1 MKTMRDWAIGIGV
14 VVGIIAVVL
23 LGLGIGD
30 RVRLNVYLFVDN
42 AGAEPAIVKL
52 EGAAVLTVA
61 PRSVGI
67 VYTRHG
73 DRQIRVERA
82 GQPVFEKEIT
92 IDSPGFFGVSKYIVN
107 PKQESGYWV
116 WAKRYGQQFNPP
128 TPDLHDPTAI
138 YHLIAREIPLIGNM
152 EWFLVPSDKS
162 EFVLTEN
169 PPDSIEVK
177 NGQTAA
183 VKYQV
188 CRMERQEHDMI
199 QSAPEK
205 QNVNEDELKEM
216 AVIVAG
222 LLTRG
227 GRPAP

>member
-52 EGAAVLTVA
+52 EGAAVLTAA

-116 WAKRYGQQFNPP
+116 WAIR
-128 TPDLHDPTAI
+128 
-138 YHLIAREIPLIGNM
+138 
-152 EWFLVPSDKS
+152 PSGPRIS
-162 EFVLTEN
+162 
-169 PPDSIEVK
+169 
-177 NGQTAA
+177 AA
-183 VKYQV
+183 V
-188 CRMERQEHDMI
+188 DMR
-199 QSAPEK
+199 SSKRGEK
-205 QNVNEDELKEM
+205 RTGHYRRFLP
-216 AVIVAG
+216 
-222 LLTRG
+222 
-227 GRPAP
+227 RPRSQFRS